1 MKIDAKEALRMALI
15 DAIESRSALA
25 AGDPDNRDMHRAYLD
40 AYRKLLKRR
49 TGSNEHPVD
58 AKLKNAQLVTV
69 WPPRNSWP
77 KT

>member
-49 TGSNEHPVD
+49 YGSDKIPIEQH
-58 AKLKNAQLVTV
+58 LETMTSVTI
-69 WPPRNSWP
+69 WPRAR
-77 KT
+77 